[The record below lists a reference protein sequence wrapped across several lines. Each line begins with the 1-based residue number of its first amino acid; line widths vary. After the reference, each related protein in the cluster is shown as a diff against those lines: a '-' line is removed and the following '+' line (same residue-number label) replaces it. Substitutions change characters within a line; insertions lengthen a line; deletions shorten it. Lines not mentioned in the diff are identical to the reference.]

1 MTLDAIIVGFA
12 FSAGAIAFLNPCG
25 FAMLPTYVSYFV
37 ERNSQLKQETIASN
51 SSNTLDNSVK
61 SRLLIS
67 ARRLIYS
74 ASVALLVTMGFV
86 AIFGLT
92 GLAISVAGTTIA
104 KYFPWIAVLSGIVII
119 GIGIAK
125 LIGKTFHI
133 NFPFPKKIIMFND
146 NTTGSDDNKRN
157 NNYNRNCSRIK
168 SSYSNFFLFGIGYA
182 IASLSCTLPI
192 FLLVVLQGLSVGG
205 IIEGSIVFLSYA
217 LGMGIVM
224 ITISLA
230 IGISNQRLVKW
241 LTRIAPKMSIV
252 TSIVLILAGGYLIYY
267 NIVIGKLLST

>member
-1 MTLDAIIVGFA
+1 
-12 FSAGAIAFLNPCG
+12 
-25 FAMLPTYVSYFV
+25 
-37 ERNSQLKQETIASN
+37 
-51 SSNTLDNSVK
+51 
-61 SRLLIS
+61 
-67 ARRLIYS
+67 
-74 ASVALLVTMGFV
+74 ASVAVIVTMGFV

-205 IIEGSIVFLSYA
+205 IIEGPIVFLSYA

-224 ITISLA
+224 ITISIA
-230 IGISNQRLVKW
+230 IGVSNQTLVKW
-241 LTRIAPKMSIV
+241 LTRIAPKMNIV

>member
-146 NTTGSDDNKRN
+146 NTTGSADNKRN

-168 SSYSNFFLFGIGYA
+168 SRYSNFFLFGKGYA